1 MVTCILIKGGF
12 VSSIDNTR
20 PLSDVPRV
28 ERASERIYP
37 IIEQMPDSE
46 VFFTVRLSAVSILV
60 KGAAK

>member
-1 MVTCILIKGGF
+1 MVTCIVFKGGL
-12 VSSIDNTR
+12 VSSINNMR
-20 PLSDVPRV
+20 PLSDVPRL

-37 IIEQMPDSE
+37 IIEWMPDSE